1 MSAEVVRD
9 IMHQGI
15 VSCAPNLGL
24 KDAARLMTKAN
35 VRALVVMEPHCG
47 LTGIVSTTDLVN
59 ATLDRPVTDGKR
71 DLTVRDVMTTS
82 VLTVTP
88 DAPIAQA
95 AKLML
100 DRNIH
105 RLVVVE
111 NKDENCTP
119 IGILSMGDIVRS
131 ISEE

>member
-1 MSAEVVRD
+1 MAAGVVRD
-9 IMHQGI
+9 IMHEGI
-15 VSCAPNLGL
+15 VSCAPHLSL
-24 KDAARLMTKAN
+24 KEAARLMTKAN
-35 VRALVVMEPHCG
+35 VRALVVVESNCG

-59 ATLDRPVTDGKR
+59 ATLDRPATDGKR
-71 DLTVRDVMTTS
+71 DLTVRDVMTTP

-100 DRNIH
+100 DRNVH

-111 NKDENCTP
+111 NENENCTP